1 LNDGVTELEQATEW
15 VEGLRL
21 SDATKDL
28 LDARALQR
36 REETKFIL
44 PLEALRAVLATMTT
58 DAALV
63 RARGEAVAHYDSQY
77 FDTEDFLFAR
87 EHHRGR
93 RSRYKV
99 RIRHHVSRQRSFLEI
114 KEKTNANVTAKSRAR
129 LPFQHEALGDDE
141 RAFIDAHNPVAS
153 GSLVPSIRTGHG
165 RITLVGLRTMERV
178 TFDVGLNFQVH
189 GQHEGFPGLVI
200 GEIKQD
206 RYQPRS
212 PLMLAF
218 RQAALRP
225 TGFSKYCMAALLML
239 PNLTMN
245 RYYPT
250 LRAVRKVCHD

>member
-1 LNDGVTELEQATEW
+1 MHDGRSELEQATELI
-15 VEGLRL
+15 EGLRL
-21 SDATKDL
+21 ADATSEL
-28 LDARALQR
+28 LQARALQR
-36 REETKFIL
+36 RVETKFIM
-44 PLEALRAVLATMTT
+44 PLAGLDAVIGAVRA
-58 DAALV
+58 DCALV
-63 RARGEAVAHYDSQY
+63 RARGEAVARYDSQY

-99 RIRHHVSRQRSFLEI
+99 RVRHHVSRQRSFLEI
-114 KEKTNANVTAKSRAR
+114 KEKTNANVTSKSRER
-129 LPFQHEALGDDE
+129 LPFQHEALGDEE

-153 GSLVPSIRTGHG
+153 SSLVPSIRTGHG
-165 RITLVGLRTMERV
+165 RITLVGVHTMERV
-178 TFDVGLNFQVH
+178 TFDVGLRFQVH
-189 GQHEGFPGLVI
+189 GRHDGFPGLVI

-206 RYQPRS
+206 RYKPRS

-239 PNLTMN
+239 PALTMN

-250 LRAVRKVCHD
+250 LRAVRKTCHD